1 MRETS
6 ISSASSAKMR
16 WLLSR
21 IIVTRAMPTGLR
33 PALPEK
39 MTSSIFAPRSV
50 FALCSPST
58 QRIASTTLLLPLP
71 FGPTMAVTP
80 GEKEK
85 YTLSAKDLKPW
96 ISKDLR
102 NMCHILST
110 VSFKTEAS
118 ATTVTGWPQRSD

>member
-50 FALCSPST
+50 F
-58 QRIASTTLLLPLP
+58 
-71 FGPTMAVTP
+71 PTMAVTP

-118 ATTVTGWPQRSD
+118 ATTVTGWPQRSDK